1 MEQLQKLKAY
11 YQAAVDFV
19 AAHPAVAVWAIA
31 ALVVLTIVASV
42 L

>member
-11 YQAAVDFV
+11 HQAAVDFV
-19 AAHPAVAVWAIA
+19 SAHPAVAVYAIA
-31 ALVVLTIVASV
+31 ALAVLTIVATV